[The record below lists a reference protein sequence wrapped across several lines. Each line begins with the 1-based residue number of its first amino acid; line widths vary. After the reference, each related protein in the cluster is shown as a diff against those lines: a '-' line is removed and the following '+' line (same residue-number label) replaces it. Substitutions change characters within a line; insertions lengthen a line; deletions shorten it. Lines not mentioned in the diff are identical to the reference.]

1 MLAFERQWKVRRDN
15 FQISAPMQ
23 IADLGRSL
31 IASWQETNPDA
42 VDLRYIATGTI
53 GIITRLEEAGDVSM

>member
-1 MLAFERQWKVRRDN
+1 M
-15 FQISAPMQ
+15 
-23 IADLGRSL
+23 GRSL

-53 GIITRLEEAGDVSM
+53 GIITRLQEAGDVSL